1 MFFFSIWK
9 LSCQRSNSF
18 SLFQRYGW
26 FKIHEPTCISSMP
39 IPCESGVQSGG
50 TETGGNANLES
61 LCHERDKIEAT
72 AEYKATDVGNITSE
86 IVAQKMDNESA
97 DPLVYCFLDIFLC
110 ITIS

>member
-1 MFFFSIWK
+1 
-9 LSCQRSNSF
+9 
-18 SLFQRYGW
+18 
-26 FKIHEPTCISSMP
+26 MP
-39 IPCESGVQSGG
+39 FLREYCVQSGG

-61 LCHERDKIEAT
+61 LCDEPDKIEAT

-86 IVAQKMDNESA
+86 IVAPKMDNESA